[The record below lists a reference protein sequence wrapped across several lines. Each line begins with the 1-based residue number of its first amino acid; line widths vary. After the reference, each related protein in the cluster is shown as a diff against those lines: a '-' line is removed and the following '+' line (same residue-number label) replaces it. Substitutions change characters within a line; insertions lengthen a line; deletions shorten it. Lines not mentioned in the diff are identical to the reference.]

1 MKKNY
6 ALNTFVLI
14 LLLFTF
20 CKGSAQSFD
29 PTHIYKIVNKSTG
42 KALEVTGDHKFE
54 PNSLIGQGD
63 YSGGAHQQWIIK
75 SVTRTRFYIIN
86 RNSRKVMATRDHDK
100 YSGAPYVLRELY
112 DVEQQNQD
120 NFSTWQI
127 WSIEFNTNNNN
138 NYISNVYSNTKLLVL
153 PNSNAISGTTI
164 GFYATSEQQQWEII
178 DVSTNI
184 WTTTMYNVNSNWV
197 LSATD
202 SRRVTQDKS
211 YSIANQEWTFESIGN
226 NIWAIYSRSNHL
238 ALEIGGDDPTTYK
251 AGTPANVWEYT
262 GKTNQQW
269 RIIDD
274 YGNNL
279 TLTDGSPT
287 PVPIPRAIPF
297 YHIINV
303 RTGYALEIG
312 GSTTERL
319 QTNRPANQWPYSGGN
334 HQKWRFGSGDLNRNA
349 PTNPDITPTI
359 TFTPAIATITTATD
373 NYDENT
379 NFSVYPNPV
388 QNYLFISSTG
398 MKKVA
403 TAQLIDNHG
412 ATHTVEVGPDGKIN
426 VQYLAAGIY
435 ILIVSDGDNT
445 KRQKFVKQ

>member
-1 MKKNY
+1 
-6 ALNTFVLI
+6 
-14 LLLFTF
+14 
-20 CKGSAQSFD
+20 
-29 PTHIYKIVNKSTG
+29 
-42 KALEVTGDHKFE
+42 
-54 PNSLIGQGD
+54 
-63 YSGGAHQQWIIK
+63 
-75 SVTRTRFYIIN
+75 
-86 RNSRKVMATRDHDK
+86 
-100 YSGAPYVLRELY
+100 
-112 DVEQQNQD
+112 
-120 NFSTWQI
+120 
-127 WSIEFNTNNNN
+127 
-138 NYISNVYSNTKLLVL
+138 
-153 PNSNAISGTTI
+153 
-164 GFYATSEQQQWEII
+164 
-178 DVSTNI
+178 
-184 WTTTMYNVNSNWV
+184 MYNVNSNWV

-403 TAQLIDNHG
+403 TAQLIDSQGKTFDPTHIYKIVNKSTGKALEVTGDHKFEPNSLIGQGDYSGG
-412 ATHTVEVGPDGKIN
+412 AHQQWIIKSVTRTRFYIIN
-426 VQYLAAGIY
+426 RNSRKVMATRDHDKYSGAPYVLREPNMEHRI
-435 ILIVSDGDNT
+435 
-445 KRQKFVKQ
+445 